1 MASWVRTITTP
12 FRKARTLFNP
22 QPRDKKSQQ
31 EGWFVLVLG
40 QDENNRIADLHGE
53 VMACGYEDVQV
64 MWSILDKSKP
74 RPCNITS
81 S

>member
-22 QPRDKKSQQ
+22 QPRDKKTQQ
-31 EGWFVLVLG
+31 QG
-40 QDENNRIADLHGE
+40 QYENRISDLHGE
-53 VMACGYEDVQV
+53 VMACAYEDVQV